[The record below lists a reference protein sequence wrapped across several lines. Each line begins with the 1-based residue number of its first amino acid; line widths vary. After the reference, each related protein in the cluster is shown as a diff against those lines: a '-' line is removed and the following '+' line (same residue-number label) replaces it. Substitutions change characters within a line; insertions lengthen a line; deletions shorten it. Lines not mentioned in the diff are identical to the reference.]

1 MFGWSLEHT
10 EAVVKGSIAPQTN
23 AALGLAPMLV
33 RDHPLFTMEPL
44 VERVCK
50 ALGDRMSSG
59 TISFNKVPSQA
70 QDTLR
75 KVTRTA
81 HSRGK
86 QFGVAPSIQPIS
98 FPEAPEGLTVNGASS
113 ARASSR

>member
-1 MFGWSLEHT
+1 M
-10 EAVVKGSIAPQTN
+10 KGAIAPQTN

-33 RDHPLFTMEPL
+33 RDHPFFTMEPL

-50 ALGDRMSSG
+50 ALGGRMSSG
-59 TISFNKVPSQA
+59 TISFKKIPSQA

-81 HSRGK
+81 HSGGK

-98 FPEAPEGLTVNGASS
+98 FPEAPQGLTVNGAPSV
-113 ARASSR
+113 RASGR